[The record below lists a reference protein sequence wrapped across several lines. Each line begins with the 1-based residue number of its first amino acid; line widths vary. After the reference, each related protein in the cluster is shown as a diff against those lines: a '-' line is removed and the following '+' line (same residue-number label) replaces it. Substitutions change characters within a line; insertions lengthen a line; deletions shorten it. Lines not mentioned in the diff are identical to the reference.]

1 MPKPKQWKTRALA
14 AEAALNGRG
23 YVVTIAQRKGPV
35 GERIASTVLHLE
47 NGTPRATELDS
58 LTMENGK
65 LSRTRT
71 KLEITV
77 GSYYPERAT
86 CKEPDGD
93 FLRRVGTDGAKW
105 ALEFAERFG
114 GDPTPGGTLHGWF
127 ANAIE
132 AGITEGESSQRRR
145 WREQAGNLEGSLAA
159 LGDTYGRLSVVRDAL
174 AMWPDITEDGK
185 LRLRPEPSRPLS
197 ADVAQAA
204 APHCSCDGDPIECSH
219 EATREQLRS
228 CLKAFDD
235 LQAISGQYKAER
247 DAARTQLAMLT
258 EKHETV
264 LRERDDARSAGMAY
278 QRQYEQI
285 KAERDEATAA
295 RHAEQGEVET
305 HRRGYHEAREQI
317 RRRDE
322 DYARVVQ
329 QRNDLAQE
337 LEDKGR
343 FIRAEAKAHTEELT
357 KATGVGLAYRA
368 ERDETQR
375 LLALQMTTLTGV
387 LAENERLT
395 NARSA
400 MQATLDRERCEHAAV
415 MTAGQEQVN
424 NLVAENQ
431 RLRTANARQIEQ
443 MAERDQLAELQYR
456 RMMQATAR
464 WRAEDPTNREGV
476 LPDLGDLL
484 SWLMAEADAAAQE
497 RDRAEA
503 ALSEYRGE

>member
-132 AGITEGESSQRRR
+132 AGITEGESRQRRR

-159 LGDTYGRLSVVRDAL
+159 LGDTYGRLSVVRNAL

-204 APHCSCDGDPIECSH
+204 APRCSCDGDPIECSH

-235 LQAISGQYKAER
+235 LQAISGQYKAERDAAAHDVMLYQAER

-368 ERDETQR
+368 ERDEAQR
-375 LLALQMTTLTGV
+375 SLASSQNTLTGV
-387 LAENERLT
+387 LAENEQLT
-395 NARSA
+395 DQNRH
-400 MQATLDRERCEHAAV
+400 MAAEI
-415 MTAGQEQVN
+415 QEWE
-424 NLVAENQ
+424 AAYG
-431 RLRTANARQIEQ
+431 RDAAKHT
-443 MAERDQLAELQYR
+443 MAEMADLRARNAQLSRDL
-456 RMMQATAR
+456 ATALTSP
-464 WRAEDPTNREGV
+464 AEG
-476 LPDLGDLL
+476 
-484 SWLMAEADAAAQE
+484 S
-497 RDRAEA
+497 
-503 ALSEYRGE
+503 